1 MSETTAPQ
9 ALVAAQAAAEDEEL
23 ARLARELGVTI
34 EELHS
39 ALEEAGRVHPPAHL
53 SEL

>member
-1 MSETTAPQ
+1 MSDTTAPQ

-23 ARLARELGVTI
+23 ARLARELGVTT

-39 ALEEAGRVHPPAHL
+39 AIEEAGRVHPPVQL
-53 SEL
+53 SEH